1 MKYLFL
7 LALCLAA
14 LQPAFAADKKPPS
27 LDPQVCRQMVAYVPT
42 PDAKVEYQP
51 GVDVHGKPV
60 AGADL
65 NPSPVQVPRVIK
77 FGIDVDVA
85 QYAGIPVPPGQEL
98 ANVGIVELDTQTGA
112 MNFNGKPME
121 GDAERAIRAL
131 CYTGR
136 PYVPADHPAPQ
147 PDKHNQ

>member
-1 MKYLFL
+1 MKYIILSAL
-7 LALCLAA
+7 LIAA
-14 LQPAFAADKKPPS
+14 VHPAFGADKKAPA
-27 LDPQVCRQMVAYVPT
+27 LDPKVCQQMVTYVPG

-60 AGADL
+60 APADL
-65 NPSPVQVPRVIK
+65 NPQSALQVPRVIQ

-98 ANVGIVELDTQTGA
+98 ATVGIVEVDTQTGA

-121 GDAERAIRAL
+121 GDAERALRAL
-131 CYTGR
+131 CYTGH

-147 PDKHNQ
+147 GK